1 MDMLSEKL
9 SAYKVPRELFC
20 VSEFPKNRSGKTD
33 LKKLKDL
40 FLKNEKDSKSEGSV
54 SDQVIKIASE
64 TFRVN
69 PEKIDL
75 HELSQ
80 NIPGW
85 DSMAHL
91 DLITKAEKTFGIEIS
106 GHQAMDI
113 KSLNDLKSVVEERGE
128 IN

>member
-1 MDMLSEKL
+1 MLACTEVPTSISEK
-9 SAYKVPRELFC
+9 
-20 VSEFPKNRSGKTD
+20 
-33 LKKLKDL
+33 
-40 FLKNEKDSKSEGSV
+40 
-54 SDQVIKIASE
+54 VIRIASE

-69 PEKIDL
+69 PDKIDL
-75 HELSQ
+75 HEISQ

-91 DLITKAEKTFGIEIS
+91 DLITRAEKTFGIEIS

-128 IN
+128 VS